1 MTPAPPKSG
10 SVLRRREFIGLAAG
24 ATLGAILPRVSRAQQ
39 QPRAGVRRLGALT
52 VTAPHDSV
60 STGRAAVLKQS
71 LAALDWQEGA
81 NLRIDWHDGDGD
93 IALIERAAD
102 ELIAS
107 APDVLLAVGTPCVT
121 ALRQRTSTI
130 PIVFAVVTDPI
141 DQGFIAGLAHPG
153 GNVTGFTDYD
163 GPMAGKWLEML
174 MQITPRAAQVAVLY
188 NPSTA
193 PFAEIMMRTLQA
205 ATPSLAVT
213 VRTVPLLD
221 AAGIAP
227 AITALSAEKNM
238 ALLVLPDFFTMTNR
252 ASILTS
258 AAQASVP
265 AVYWNRAFVA
275 DGGLMSYGTDNSD
288 IIRRAAGYIDRIL
301 RGEKPADLPVQNPTK
316 FELAINLKTAKAIG
330 VTFSP
335 ALLATADEVIE

>member
-1 MTPAPPKSG
+1 M
-10 SVLRRREFIGLAAG
+10 RRREFIGLAIG
-24 ATLGAILPRVSRAQQ
+24 ATLPGAAWAQQ
-39 QPRAGVRRLGALT
+39 PSEGVRRLGVLT
-52 VTAPHDSV
+52 VTAPNDSV
-60 STGRAAVLKQS
+60 SKGRAAILKES
-71 LAALDWQEGA
+71 LAALDWKEGA
-81 NLRIDWHDGDGD
+81 NLRIDWRDGDGD
-93 IALIERAAD
+93 IGLIERSAD

-107 APDVLLAVGTPCVT
+107 APDVLLAVGTPCVA

-141 DQGFIAGLAHPG
+141 DQGFIASLSHPG

-174 MQITPRAAQVAVLY
+174 MQVAPPAGQVAVLY
-188 NPSTA
+188 NPATA
-193 PFAEIMMRTLQA
+193 PFAEIMMRAMQA
-205 ATPSLAVT
+205 AAPSQAVT
-213 VRTVPLLD
+213 VRAVPLHD

-227 AITALSAEKNM
+227 TMGALSAEKST
-238 ALLVLPDFFTMTNR
+238 ALLILPDFFTMTNR
-252 ASILTS
+252 ASILAA
-258 AAQASVP
+258 AAQANLP

-288 IIRRAAGYIDRIL
+288 IIRRAAAYIDRIL
-301 RGEKPADLPVQNPTK
+301 RGERPVDLPVQNPTK
-316 FELAINLKTAKAIG
+316 FELVINLKTARALG